1 MYESQK
7 KEIETIKDRT
17 LILKLS
23 DADCDRILQK
33 AAGCGLTVSELL
45 ASFIGDL
52 IDGTYTNGS
61 DERMLAQDWFDRC
74 GFRQMADRTLL
85 RFLLERG
92 EDIENF
98 LYVYDE
104 NEEYKSHPE
113 EFEELREDYGLAPNE
128 PFDFEDELSYLLND
142 WKTNRASV
150 DMDVEIENVRAYLRE
165 LKSFKGE

>member
-1 MYESQK
+1 MRVWEIYCKLPKSVTTLELVRGCTPSIPGLAHAAHEQK
-7 KEIETIKDRT
+7 GEVYHVRKSEKEIETIKDRT

-85 RFLLERG
+85 RFCWSAVRTSK
-92 EDIENF
+92 IF
-98 LYVYDE
+98 IC
-104 NEEYKSHPE
+104 
-113 EFEELREDYGLAPNE
+113 LR
-128 PFDFEDELSYLLND
+128 
-142 WKTNRASV
+142 
-150 DMDVEIENVRAYLRE
+150 
-165 LKSFKGE
+165 

>member
-61 DERMLAQDWFDRC
+61 DERMLAQDWFDP
-74 GFRQMADRTLL
+74 L
-85 RFLLERG
+85 RFPSDGRSDTAAFFVG
-92 EDIENF
+92 
-98 LYVYDE
+98 
-104 NEEYKSHPE
+104 
-113 EFEELREDYGLAPNE
+113 
-128 PFDFEDELSYLLND
+128 
-142 WKTNRASV
+142 
-150 DMDVEIENVRAYLRE
+150 VR
-165 LKSFKGE
+165 

>member
-85 RFLLERG
+85 RFLLECG

-98 LYVYDE
+98 LYPHALCGE
-104 NEEYKSHPE
+104 QRELCRRPQAPAEQGRAAGHERLFRPA
-113 EFEELREDYGLAPNE
+113 LREI
-128 PFDFEDELSYLLND
+128 
-142 WKTNRASV
+142 RA
-150 DMDVEIENVRAYLRE
+150 AYYR
-165 LKSFKGE
+165 KGKDL

>member
-85 RFLLERG
+85 RFFLECG
-92 EDIENF
+92 EDIEKF

-113 EFEELREDYGLAPNE
+113 EFEEQREEYEME
-128 PFDFEDELSYLLND
+128 PGDTFDFEDELQYWLDD
-142 WKTNRASV
+142 WKLSKLSMAEE
-150 DMDVEIENVRAYLRE
+150 VEAIRDYVEALR
-165 LKSFKGE
+165 KFKGE